1 MAGIA
6 KQIIGSFEDLGK
18 QVGSE
23 VVKAPAEIAGK
34 ALESLGTSKKG
45 QTGKIPSPVASG
57 ETAKQST
64 PLDELDQTKDKK
76 TREAIAHT
84 ALEYLAGKSQK
95 QKEPS
100 VWEKIQ
106 MEETQK
112 KEQAAKQAAQA
123 ATTAPVFTPSKPK
136 RGNLYGIAQK
146 ASSEK
151 SRNVRQD

>member
-1 MAGIA
+1 M
-6 KQIIGSFEDLGK
+6 
-18 QVGSE
+18 
-23 VVKAPAEIAGK
+23 
-34 ALESLGTSKKG
+34 
-45 QTGKIPSPVASG
+45 
-57 ETAKQST
+57 
-64 PLDELDQTKDKK
+64 DELDQTKDKK